1 MAQKWVSVKDVH
13 YLYKKWDKMSN
24 LPIGAE
30 YDECAPYNVKETTF
44 QFELTA
50 KGIVWHEYCGTL
62 DTEAAIDAIKSKL
75 EIVLEQYGDV
85 DVSDIDVSVY

>member
-1 MAQKWVSVKDVH
+1 MFIT
-13 YLYKKWDKMSN
+13 YIKWDKMSN
-24 LPIGAE
+24 LPMGD
-30 YDECAPYNVKETTF
+30 DECAPYNVKETTF

-62 DTEAAIDAIKSKL
+62 DTEAAIDAIKAKL
-75 EIVLEQYGDV
+75 EIVLGQYGDV